1 MTCGL
6 KLRRFR
12 PISQTRKA
20 HPGRPPLNSR
30 RYVQILVFRVTLA
43 VLALLVAARA
53 GHEQRG
59 NVNAWPLAALFA
71 ASAAALAVWPLIM
84 PGRTRTLASY
94 SLASSFYIAGMFLLP
109 PAALAA
115 VVCFSITLAEL
126 IRAVRAYRIVFDL
139 STAILAY
146 VAPALLFSLGPRP
159 AEIMFHPAA
168 RAGLELMIAGSAV
181 ILHLLLRSVAMR
193 LEHGVETPR
202 WGAFQGPGLI
212 EAIYG
217 LVLSVTILV
226 LGRIHPALLGVVYVE
241 LGITTWLVRRYN
253 GYLADLRR
261 AAEGPKRRLKEI
273 GERAGDKPRRE
284 EEQERFRWGRRAGG
298 SR

>member
-1 MTCGL
+1 M
-6 KLRRFR
+6 
-12 PISQTRKA
+12 
-20 HPGRPPLNSR
+20 NSR
-30 RYVQILVFRVTLA
+30 RYIQIVVFRVTLA

-53 GHEQRG
+53 GHEQRSTPH
-59 NVNAWPLAALFA
+59 AWPLAALFA
-71 ASAAALAVWPLIM
+71 ASAAALAIWPLIM
-84 PGRTRTLASY
+84 PGRQRTLASY
-94 SLASSFYIAGMFLLP
+94 SLASAFYIAGMFLLP
-109 PAALAA
+109 PAALTI
-115 VVCFSITLAEL
+115 VVCFSITLSEL
-126 IRAVRAYRIVFDL
+126 IRGVRAYRIVFGL
-139 STAILAY
+139 STAIIAY

-168 RAGLELMIAGSAV
+168 RATLELMIAASAV
-181 ILHLLLRSVAMR
+181 ILHLLLRSVSMR
-193 LEHGVETPR
+193 LEHEEETPR
-202 WGAFQGPGLI
+202 WGAFEGPGLI

-226 LGRIHPALLGVVYVE
+226 LGRIHPGLLAVVYVE

-273 GERAGDKPRRE
+273 GERATDRSKAE

-298 SR
+298 GR